1 MEFQST
7 KGTVE
12 ARLPVPQLTTN
23 HSPAFQFC
31 QVLLLGDSRVR
42 RESRGGPWALH

>member
-7 KGTVE
+7 KGAVE
-12 ARLPVPQLTTN
+12 ASLPVPQLTTN

-31 QVLLLGDSRVR
+31 QVLLLWDS
-42 RESRGGPWALH
+42 W